1 MTMNEFEQNPANQQL
16 PPAFN
21 QPQAPQNQAPD
32 PISTFGR
39 PMMSFIETVKT
50 CVIDKYCCFTG
61 RARRSEFWW
70 FYLAQQILGSVVGWI
85 AMGIYLK
92 NHTMFDYIND
102 PITFLTSPA
111 MIIMGIYCLIMLLP
125 TLGAMVRRLH
135 DTNRSGKWLLMLLL
149 SVIPIAGTII
159 VLVFAIILIVW
170 MAQDSQRTEN
180 KYGPSP
186 KYQ

>member
-1 MTMNEFEQNPANQQL
+1 MNEFEQNPVNPPM

-21 QPQAPQNQAPD
+21 QPQAPQHQAPD

-39 PMMSFIETVKT
+39 PMMSFMEAVKT
-50 CVIDKYCCFTG
+50 CFIDKYCCFKG

-70 FYLAQQILGSVVGWI
+70 FYLAQQILGTIVGWI

-102 PITFLTSPA
+102 PMSFLTSSA